1 MGDYYISVKHF
12 FQKMCLFKANEFKTK

>member
-12 FQKMCLFKANEFKTK
+12 FQKTCLLKMNQFKIK

>member
-12 FQKMCLFKANEFKTK
+12 FQKKCLLKMKKLKIK

>member
-12 FQKMCLFKANEFKTK
+12 FQKICLLKMKKLKIK